1 MRTHLRRQAAPAP
14 GRRVRPFPTL
24 ASLLYPQS
32 FGLDMSEVHAH
43 HVSPPPQPEWR
54 VYSFHQH
61 GKPVLIF
68 STQST
73 LHFPG
78 NTQLDLGAKGDKS
91 WDAGPWEAFYDVSEV
106 TLSRLQNPKRKE
118 ENQQD

>member
-1 MRTHLRRQAAPAP
+1 
-14 GRRVRPFPTL
+14 
-24 ASLLYPQS
+24 
-32 FGLDMSEVHAH
+32 MSEVHAH